1 MEVSWDDDEVRH
13 TQALPLLRRSICC
26 SVKQETSLTI
36 EGIVFGPLI
45 AAGAD
50 ALMAD
55 NGRGEG
61 RRYGGRRYGDRRF
74 RAFAEVTG
82 AARPQWWDF
91 SMTCMPF
98 LPFLFIKMRTN
109 KF

>member
-1 MEVSWDDDEVRH
+1 MGVLWDDDEVRH
-13 TQALPLLRRSICC
+13 TQALSLLRTSICC
-26 SVKQETSLTI
+26 SVKQETSLTV
-36 EGIVFGPLI
+36 EGIVFGPII

-55 NGRGEG
+55 NGRSE
-61 RRYGGRRYGDRRF
+61 GRRYGDRRF

-91 SMTCMPF
+91 SMTCMSF
-98 LPFLFIKMRTN
+98 LPFFIHKN
-109 KF
+109 ADQ